1 MNSTSDSLSHLL
13 HYFVFTALSIAF
25 VLFLWQFVLPFI
37 RVRARLLGVSK
48 AIEELKSAAGHVDA
62 DQIGGT
68 IKNEAL
74 RHCWDEYRDTLH
86 AQKTVNASGVTQTG
100 RWRATAIA
108 STFFTEQALI
118 NAPLRTEFYKHLPGI
133 LTGIGII
140 GTFGGLI
147 LGLND
152 FKITDDPLVVRASL
166 ESLVSSVG
174 GAFKLSGLAI
184 VLAMLITTVEKSM
197 VNKLYTHL
205 DALCGLIDGL
215 FDSGA
220 GEEYLQRLVE
230 ASETSATQ
238 AMQMKES
245 LVTDLKQVLSELTQ
259 QQIQAMRTTSS
270 DLGASITN
278 SLSEGLAEPLARISN
293 AVQTVGNSQGEAVS
307 RILTDV
313 LSSFT
318 AQMESMF
325 GSQLHGMN
333 EMLLKT
339 ANTIESASQGFGALA
354 AQIQDAG
361 TGAADAMARRVEEA
375 LGQIQ
380 NHQSEANAQM
390 QAFVD
395 SLKDSVARGQA
406 ESADLTQ
413 NMLRQMSESTASFVR
428 TLQDQNQASHAQAAA
443 QQGEANACM
452 RAFVDELKD
461 GVARGQAES
470 ADLTR
475 DMLRQ
480 MSEGTSSFVKEL
492 QDRNNASHADAAARQ
507 ARASEQMHVWMEETR
522 ASMAQGQNEAAQ
534 ASSRLIGQIGDKASE
549 MIDALKAQ
557 TSSAHEE
564 HGRRQAQLAAQ
575 IADLLD
581 RQTSQIDK
589 VTLAVQEGSLAMRD
603 AIDKLNAA
611 THGNI
616 ERMGQGAERLHDA
629 STRFAENLLGVKAAT
644 DGVANT
650 AERFSQAAAS
660 LDGSLG
666 AVQQAL
672 ADQRTV
678 RDTLA
683 DMVSELRTVVETVS
697 SEASL
702 KRELV
707 QSMEQAGKSLREAQ
721 DATRDHLDDLIED
734 LAEVHQEFADQVR
747 KTLRESN
754 SAFHTELAQATGL
767 LKGAIVDLG
776 DAFDRLP
783 AAA

>member
-1 MNSTSDSLSHLL
+1 MNLTSGSLSLFL
-13 HYFVFTALSIAF
+13 HSFVFIALSVAL
-25 VLFLWQFVLPFI
+25 VLFSWQFLLPYF
-37 RVRARLLGVSK
+37 RVRAELLGAK
-48 AIEELKSAAGHVDA
+48 KTIEALKSVDGPIDA
-62 DQIGGT
+62 DRIGEIMKGQ
-68 IKNEAL
+68 AL
-74 RHCWDEYRDTLH
+74 RHCWAEYRDTLH
-86 AQKTVNASGVTQTG
+86 AQKAINASGVVETG

-152 FKITDDPLVVRASL
+152 FKITDDPLVVRTSL

-184 VLAMLITTVEKSM
+184 FLAMAITTAEKII

-215 FDSGA
+215 FESGA

-259 QQIQAMRTTSS
+259 QQINAIRTTSNE
-270 DLGASITN
+270 LGASITN

-293 AVQTVGNSQGEAVS
+293 AVQSVGNSQGEAVS

-318 AQMESMF
+318 SQMENMF
-325 GSQLHGMN
+325 GSQLRGMN

-361 TGAADAMARRVEEA
+361 TGAADAMAKRVEEA

-380 NHQSEANAQM
+380 SRQTESNAQM

-395 SLKDSVARGQA
+395 NLKESVARGQA

-413 NMLRQMSESTASFVR
+413 NMLRQISESTASFVKG
-428 TLQDQNQASHAQAAA
+428 LQDQNQASHAEAAA
-443 QQGEANACM
+443 QQSEANARM

-470 ADLTR
+470 SDRTR
-475 DMLRQ
+475 EMLRQ
-480 MSEGTSSFVKEL
+480 MSEGTSSFVREL
-492 QDRNNASHADAAARQ
+492 REQNIAIHADTAARQ
-507 ARASEQMHVWMEETR
+507 TQTSEQMHAWMEETR
-522 ASMAQGQNEAAQ
+522 ASMARGQSDAVE
-534 ASSRLIGQIGDKASE
+534 ASSRLIGQLGGKASE
-549 MIDALKAQ
+549 MIDTLKAQ

-564 HGRRQAQLAAQ
+564 HGKRQAQLAAQ
-575 IADLLD
+575 VADLLD
-581 RQTSQIDK
+581 KQADQIGK
-589 VTLAVQEGSLAMRD
+589 VTEAVKQGSLAMRE
-603 AIDKLNAA
+603 AVDKLNVA

-616 ERMGQGAERLHDA
+616 ERMVQGAERLHDA
-629 STRFAENLLGVKAAT
+629 STRFADNLLGVKAAT
-644 DGVANT
+644 DGVAST
-650 AERFSQAAAS
+650 AEGLSHAAAS

-672 ADQRTV
+672 TDQRTV
-678 RDTLA
+678 RDSLA
-683 DMVSELRTVVETVS
+683 GMVTELRTVLETVS
-697 SEASL
+697 SEAAL
-702 KRELV
+702 KRDLV
-707 QSMEQAGKSLREAQ
+707 QSMEMAGKSLREAQ
-721 DATRDHLDDLIED
+721 DATRGHLNELIKD

-776 DAFDRLP
+776 DVFDRLP